1 MKVRDGQ
8 VANRP
13 FYAAIGVD
21 LAGHKDVLG
30 LWAGDGAGESAKFWF
45 AVLTDLRNRG
55 VTDTFFLIC
64 DGLKGLPDVV
74 GEVWPA
80 TIVQA
85 CTVHLIRNSFRYVP
99 RQHWDALR
107 RDLKPIYT
115 APTAAAAEAALEAL
129 ADRWGS
135 RYPALIRLWQS
146 CWNEFIPFL
155 DYDTEIRRVLCS
167 TNAIVIWSPPGGVLD
182 VRHEAFR
189 SQVLRGGRDYLQS
202 SRRQEPAEGRCRL
215 RSSPGT
221 WCTTSSCDSSTWW
234 FRRSVPPGCPPV
246 LLMACGRRGIC

>member
-1 MKVRDGQ
+1 MRDGQ

-85 CTVHLIRNSFRYVP
+85 CTVHLIRNSFRYV
-99 RQHWDALR
+99 AV
-107 RDLKPIYT
+107 T
-115 APTAAAAEAALEAL
+115 A
-129 ADRWGS
+129 
-135 RYPALIRLWQS
+135 
-146 CWNEFIPFL
+146 
-155 DYDTEIRRVLCS
+155 
-167 TNAIVIWSPPGGVLD
+167 
-182 VRHEAFR
+182 
-189 SQVLRGGRDYLQS
+189 
-202 SRRQEPAEGRCRL
+202 
-215 RSSPGT
+215 
-221 WCTTSSCDSSTWW
+221 
-234 FRRSVPPGCPPV
+234 
-246 LLMACGRRGIC
+246 